1 MTKKNDWKNREGVV
15 YSTKSDFEFTY
26 DAGKE
31 ENTLP
36 PQQQNLKVQLDTSG
50 RAGKQ
55 VTLVLGFIGKSADLE
70 LLTKLLKSKC
80 GVGGSAKEGVIL
92 VQGDMR
98 TKIFDLLVKEGYK
111 VKKVG

>member
-26 DAGKE
+26 DAGE
-31 ENTLP
+31 EANTLP

-55 VTLVLGFIGKSADLE
+55 VTLVSGFIGQNSDLE
-70 LLTKLLKSKC
+70 QLTKLLKSKC

-92 VQGDMR
+92 VQGDVR

>member
-1 MTKKNDWKNREGVV
+1 MTKKSDWKNRDGVV
-15 YSTKSDFEFTY
+15 YSTKPDFEFTY
-26 DAGKE
+26 NVAE
-31 ENTLP
+31 EANTLP

-55 VTLVLGFIGKSADLE
+55 VTLVSGFIGKTTDLE

-98 TKIFDLLVKEGYK
+98 TKIFDLLIKEGYK

>member
-1 MTKKNDWKNREGVV
+1 MAKKNDWKNRDGVV
-15 YSTKSDFEFTY
+15 YSTKPDFEFTY
-26 DAGKE
+26 DAAE
-31 ENTLP
+31 EAKTLP

-55 VTLVLGFIGKSADLE
+55 VTLVSGFIGQTSDLE

-80 GVGGSAKEGVIL
+80 GVGGSAKEGVVL
-92 VQGDMR
+92 VQGDVR
-98 TKIFDLLVKEGYK
+98 AKIFDLLIKEGYK

>member
-1 MTKKNDWKNREGVV
+1 MAKKNEWKNRDGVV
-15 YSTKSDFEFTY
+15 YSTKPDFEFNY
-26 DAGKE
+26 PSADE
-31 ENTLP
+31 RSTLP

-55 VTLVLGFIGKSADLE
+55 VTLVSGFVGQAPDLE

-80 GVGGSAKEGVIL
+80 GVGGSAKDGVIL
-92 VQGDMR
+92 VQGDVR
-98 TKIFDLLVKEGYK
+98 TKIFDLLVKQGYR